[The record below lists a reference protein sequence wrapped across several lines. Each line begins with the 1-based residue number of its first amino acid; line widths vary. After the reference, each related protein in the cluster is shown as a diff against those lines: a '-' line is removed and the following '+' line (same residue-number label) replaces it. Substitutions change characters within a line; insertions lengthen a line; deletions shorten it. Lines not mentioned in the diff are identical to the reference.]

1 MSNIGLIIAQER
13 IKKNMS
19 KAKLAKL
26 VGCTTRAIEY
36 WENGKRNMSL
46 DYANKVFNA
55 LGVTLKI
62 GNIKEGFIIEN
73 IQED

>member
-1 MSNIGLIIAQER
+1 MSKVGLIIAQER
-13 IKKNMS
+13 TKKNMS

-36 WENGKRNMSL
+36 WESGNRSIGL
-46 DYANKVFNA
+46 DNANKVFNA

-62 GNIKEGFIIEN
+62 GTGGIE
-73 IQED
+73 I

>member
-1 MSNIGLIIAQER
+1 MSEIGLIIAKER

-19 KAKLAKL
+19 KHRLAQL

-46 DYANKVFNA
+46 DNASKVFKA
-55 LGVTLKI
+55 LEIVAKI
-62 GNIKEGFIIEN
+62 GYVKEGFQIAEKN
-73 IQED
+73 M